1 MTSELQ
7 RLREVMD
14 RLISPGGCEWDAE
27 QTHESLLKYLL
38 EESYEFVDAVEQG
51 DRVAMQEEL
60 GDILLQV
67 YFHSRMAEDG
77 NPADGSAPFDI
88 EDVARGVAD
97 KLIQRHPHVFTDS
110 DVTYDDVLE
119 NWEAAKAI
127 EKGRTSATDGVPL
140 GQPALMLANKMLYRA
155 DKARYEI
162 PVERPVTLPT
172 GFSEGDLG
180 AALFGII
187 DQAQLAGI
195 DPEAAL
201 RATTKAYIARIK
213 EYEKNRTPHG
223 TH

>member
-14 RLISPGGCEWDAE
+14 RLRSPGGCEWDAE

-38 EESYEFVDAVEQG
+38 EESYEFVEAVEES
-51 DRVAMQEEL
+51 DRPAMQEEL

-67 YFHSRMAEDG
+67 YFHSRMAED
-77 NPADGSAPFDI
+77 DLTAPFDI

-97 KLIQRHPHVFTDS
+97 KLIHRHPHVFTDS

-119 NWEAAKAI
+119 NWEAQKAI

-140 GQPALMLANKMLYRA
+140 GQPAMLLANKMIYRA
-155 DKARYEI
+155 EKSRYSI
-162 PVERPVTLPT
+162 PVEHPVK
-172 GFSEGDLG
+172 LG
-180 AALFGII
+180 ATPTELDVVAAIFGII
-187 DQAQLAGI
+187 DQAQAAGI

-201 RATTKAYIARIK
+201 RAATKMYIARIK
-213 EYEKNRTPHG
+213 EFEAQKSRDS
-223 TH
+223 

>member
-1 MTSELQ
+1 MTSELL

-14 RLISPGGCEWDAE
+14 RLRSPGGCEWDAE
-27 QTHESLLKYLL
+27 QTHESLIKYLL
-38 EESYEFVDAVEQG
+38 EESYEFVEAVEEN

-67 YFHSRMAEDG
+67 YFHSRMAED
-77 NPADGSAPFDI
+77 DGAAPFDI

-97 KLIQRHPHVFTDS
+97 KLIHRHPHVFTDS

-119 NWEAAKAI
+119 NWEAQKAI

-140 GQPALMLANKMLYRA
+140 GQPAMMLANKMIYRA
-155 DKARYEI
+155 EKSRYS
-162 PVERPVTLPT
+162 LPIEHLVKLPEDFT
-172 GFSEGDLG
+172 ESDVG
-180 AALFGII
+180 ATLFGII
-187 DQAQLAGI
+187 DQAQAAGI

-213 EYEKNRTPHG
+213 EYESRK
-223 TH
+223 